1 MYYGPIPNI
10 DDCDYDEELGMYYD
24 SDSGNYYT
32 CEEDG
37 KIYEGGSDYPINY
50 LVLLSSS
57 IHPC

>member
-32 CEEDG
+32 CDEDG
-37 KIYEGGSDYPINY
+37 KIYEGGSDYPIN
-50 LVLLSSS
+50 
-57 IHPC
+57 